1 MCVCVCLVWLRAC
14 LTEGGGWKQARAC
27 EEDADQSRVAMA
39 LEVQEQVSGELA
51 SATRMQMV
59 PGEERERDATDGQ
72 M

>member
-51 SATRMQMV
+51 SVLLELGFCRLLFN
-59 PGEERERDATDGQ
+59 RR
-72 M
+72 